1 MNPAQILSGAASV
14 NPAGSAGAAR
24 AEPTAFA
31 AAPGTTFEA
40 EVVQVQTA
48 QPGAASLT
56 AAADGRLQ
64 TQVLLRLG
72 NALVSA
78 TLPGAAPQ
86 PGARLPLIY
95 LGSRNGQPQFLLA
108 PQQAAQTSAQSQL
121 SGPGQL
127 LGLLQQMQATA
138 SASSAN
144 PGVAGADARAATA
157 AATPVWPNPAQPL
170 QQAAQQLASALQQ
183 SGLFY
188 ESHLGAWAQGQQPL
202 SALLTQPQ
210 GRLSPLLQTAA
221 QTAAT
226 PQTAAATD
234 DAAARGPGAGHGA
247 QPGPAPTGAAAA
259 TLMTTPPAEAATAV
273 RHAALA
279 AYNAVQTGPQAA
291 SDPAT
296 LAARLPAELHG
307 VVQQQLQTL
316 MQGQIVWEGLLWP
329 GQSARWSLRPDP
341 EGHATPGPV
350 AERAW
355 STQVELELPQLGPVQ
370 ARLRLNGNRLDLWL
384 RRSPQ
389 AQQRIDAALPQLR
402 AALQSAGLEV
412 ARVQL
417 GQTGAG
423 EST

>member
-1 MNPAQILSGAASV
+1 MNPAQILGGVPSV
-14 NPAGSAGAAR
+14 TPAGTTGAAR

-31 AAPGTTFEA
+31 AAPGTAFEA
-40 EVVQVQTA
+40 EVVQVQSAT
-48 QPGAASLT
+48 PAAANLAT

-72 NALVSA
+72 NALVNA

-86 PGARLPLIY
+86 VGARLPLIY
-95 LGSRNGQPQFLLA
+95 LGSQGGQPQFLLA
-108 PQQAAQTSAQSQL
+108 PQQAAQAAAQSQL

-127 LGLLQQMQATA
+127 LGLLQQMQASA
-138 SASSAN
+138 SASAANAAANASAN
-144 PGVAGADARAATA
+144 TGIPGAEARAAPGA
-157 AATPVWPNPAQPL
+157 AAPVWSNPAQPP
-170 QQAAQQLASALQQ
+170 QQAAQLLASALSN

-202 SALLTQPQ
+202 STLLTQPQ
-210 GRLSPLLQTAA
+210 GKLSPLLQTA
-221 QTAAT
+221 TAT
-226 PQTAAATD
+226 PPSPAASTAQ
-234 DAAARGPGAGHGA
+234 AGHGVSA
-247 QPGPAPTGAAAA
+247 QPNPASAAIPF
-259 TLMTTPPAEAATAV
+259 TQPASAP

-279 AYNAVQTGPQAA
+279 AYQTVQAGPQAA

-329 GQSARWSLRPDP
+329 GQTARWSLRPDP
-341 EGHATPGPV
+341 EDSSRRQGTA
-350 AERAW
+350 AERPW
-355 STQVELELPQLGPVQ
+355 STQVELELPQLGQVQ
-370 ARLRLNGNRLDLWL
+370 ARLQLNGNRVDLLL

-389 AQQRIDAALPQLR
+389 AQERIDAALPQLR

-412 ARVQL
+412 GGVQL
-417 GQTGAG
+417 GSFAHGAT
-423 EST
+423 E